1 MNQITIFDVMYENF
15 KIAKPIRL
23 VEIFSGIGAQAMALR
38 DLGVEF
44 EHHRA
49 IEFDGF
55 AMNSYN
61 AIHGTDFQTS
71 DVREIKG
78 GDLGI
83 TNTDRYCYILTYS
96 FP

>member
-15 KIAKPIRL
+15 KITKPIRL

-49 IEFDGF
+49 IEFDRF